1 MTTENTPDHTATA
14 EQAVLELL
22 HRQMDAWAA
31 GDGAAF
37 AATFTEDCDFVS
49 VIGEFIQGRAEL
61 AVEMQRGFDGFM
73 RGTRLAEPLRR
84 TLRFPTPETAV
95 LITMTPRPAPPDAP
109 AGPER
114 SIQTRVAVC
123 AAGRWLFTS
132 FHNTHVGNPL
142 DRGAHRR

>member
-1 MTTENTPDHTATA
+1 MTTDSTLDHTATA
-14 EQAVLELL
+14 EQAVLALL
-22 HRQMDAWAA
+22 RRQMDAWAA

-37 AATFTEDCDFVS
+37 AATFTRDCDFVS
-49 VIGEFIQGRAEL
+49 VIGEFIRGRAEL

-73 RGTRLAEPLRR
+73 HGTRLADPLLR

-95 LITMTPRPAPPDAP
+95 LITMTPRPAPPDTP

-123 AAGRWLFTS
+123 EAGRWLFTS
-132 FHNTHVGNPL
+132 FHNTPV
-142 DRGAHRR
+142 RA